1 MLPRSV
7 SLPKRNDGARNWSA
21 SCPRGKAIGKSRS
34 AMYKRGF
41 DERINSRSGT
51 ERGPPPRQE
60 AGRKIITTGRGGAWP
75 ADAGRHLCL
84 AMHSRSF

>member
-21 SCPRGKAIGKSRS
+21 SRPRGKAIGKSRS

-51 ERGPPPRQE
+51 ERG
-60 AGRKIITTGRGGAWP
+60 KIITTGRGGRGPQTLGDTCA
-75 ADAGRHLCL
+75 
-84 AMHSRSF
+84 